1 LGDQAGAHDLPV
13 LVISSA
19 TSPVV
24 AFMITTSVPRAE
36 MRVAAIQRPSG
47 LIAGCTSPFSPM
59 RVVLFLAML

>member
-1 LGDQAGAHDLPV
+1 M
-13 LVISSA
+13 

-24 AFMITTSVPRAE
+24 AFMITTSVPRAD

-47 LIAGCTSPFSPM
+47 LMAGCTSPFSPI